1 MSQNQKDQQIQ
12 TLQAKI
18 QELEAKLE
26 EYSQG
31 GIKLLFSG
39 KANAQ
44 RIARKVKPR
53 TLREIES
60 LSLGAEQ
67 QKSQNLVMKGIT
79 YSPWLLY
86 TNITVK

>member
-1 MSQNQKDQQIQ
+1 MNQEKDQQIQ

-18 QELEAKLE
+18 RELETKLE
-26 EYSQG
+26 EYSRG

-53 TLREIES
+53 TLREITE
-60 LSLGAEQ
+60 LSIGSKEQ
-67 QKSQNLVMKGIT
+67 KN
-79 YSPWLLY
+79 
-86 TNITVK
+86 